1 MWSPYLAERF
11 LHNICPSFNIMFA
24 QLGVIT
30 RKRNKFAEIV
40 AASKRYLIINSGI
53 KEAAVPTMPSREISW
68 WKNVNKKGKMFFV
81 PNLQYCQFEQDG
93 WKNRIFFRKNKL
105 RMNSQISRK
114 FSYWENLLLFCMMLN
129 KASAHLYTL
138 GNNIYTRKNSL
149 TNIYLYIVNNS
160 NTRKRWEIC
169 SKSTIKTPARLYC

>member
-1 MWSPYLAERF
+1 MWSPYLSERF
-11 LHNICPSFNIMFA
+11 LHNLCPSFNIMFA

-30 RKRNKFAEIV
+30 RKRNKFTEIV

-53 KEAAVPTMPSREISW
+53 KEAAVPTVPSRKISW
-68 WKNVNKKGKMFFV
+68 WKNVSKKGKMFFV

-114 FSYWENLLLFCMMLN
+114 FSYWENLLLFWMMLN

-149 TNIYLYIVNNS
+149 TNICLYIVNNS

-169 SKSTIKTPARLYC
+169 SKLTIKTPACLYC